1 MEKLKLLI
9 NKNNYMSNIK
19 YHRKIEKYSIP
30 RKTLFALTFGYVRS
44 SRRVGRATARY
55 VLNLV

>member
-1 MEKLKLLI
+1 
-9 NKNNYMSNIK
+9 MSNTK
-19 YHRKIEKYSIP
+19 YSRKVEKYTIP

-44 SRRVGRATARY
+44 SRRVGRASARY